1 MTFRTARRGRRAAAL
16 AAAVTATALL
26 LAGCAASGASP
37 TASNG
42 ASSGAASGVY
52 RIPITDPGGDID
64 PLTVADYNAMLIV
77 GLASEGLISLDSK
90 GDLVPRLATSWK
102 PSADGLS
109 WTVKLRA
116 GAEFNDGT
124 PVTAEDVVS
133 TFQAITA
140 KDSTSPGKSSFDGIL
155 SSVAAGTDGE
165 SVVFTLARPFSD
177 FPRLLTGAN
186 TAILPAGYKPGDWLK
201 HPIGAGQFVLDKYTP
216 GQGATFSKNP
226 KYWDAKDIRIAGVEL
241 KVYADTQA
249 ELLAFQAG
257 EIDRIDQTSE
267 VAAAV
272 KAADYTEVS
281 SGYNKFDGIFLNVT
295 AAPFTDPKV
304 RQAVAWAIDRK
315 GLVKNVYGGNAVVAN
330 DTTYFPDYPVQP
342 QGLAQREKDAGRVA
356 ELLGGRTV
364 SFDITTDNKLYGEV
378 LQQQL
383 NSVKGFKV
391 GLKVLTSEQYYA
403 DGADSPWLN
412 APLTITNWA
421 VRAPSQYISL
431 IFTSGAA
438 WNASHYSNPQLEATS
453 AAYDK
458 ATDEATRQKLVN
470 EIAGT
475 QWNDVAV
482 IVPTFAK
489 AKVLQNKRVHGQFP
503 GALDFYTGYSF
514 KGITIA
520 G

>member
-1 MTFRTARRGRRAAAL
+1 MTIRTTIAGRRAAAL
-16 AAAVTATALL
+16 AATVAAAALL
-26 LAGCAASGASP
+26 LAGCAGSTP
-37 TASNG
+37 
-42 ASSGAASGVY
+42 SSSSSAGAAGGSGVY
-52 RIPITDPGGDID
+52 RIPISDPGGDID
-64 PLTVADYNAMLIV
+64 PLTAADYNAMLLT
-77 GLASEGLISLDSK
+77 GLAQEGLISLNAE
-90 GDLVPRLATSWK
+90 GALVPRLATSWK
-102 PSADGLS
+102 PSQDGLT
-109 WTVKLRA
+109 WTVELRR
-116 GAEFNDGT
+116 GAQFNDGS
-124 PVTAEDVVS
+124 PVTAKDVVS
-133 TFQAITA
+133 TYEAITA
-140 KDSTSPGKSSFDGIL
+140 ADSASPGKSSFDGIL
-155 SSVAAGTDGE
+155 TSVAAGGDDA

-186 TAILPAGYKPGDWLK
+186 TAILPAGYKPGEWLK
-201 HPIGAGQFVLDKYTP
+201 HPVGAGQFVLDKYTP

-226 KYWDAKDIRIAGVEL
+226 KYWDAKDIKVSGVEL
-241 KVYADTQA
+241 KVYADSQA

-272 KAADYTEVS
+272 KASDYNEVS

-315 GLVKNVYGGNAVVAN
+315 GLVKNVYGGNAVVAD

-342 QGLAQREKDAGRVA
+342 EGLAQREKDTAKVA
-356 ELLGGRTV
+356 ELLGGKTV

-383 NSVKGFKV
+383 NAVPGFTV

-431 IFTSGAA
+431 IFTAGAA

-458 ATDEATRQKLVN
+458 ATDDATRQKLVN
-470 EIAGT
+470 EIAET
-475 QWNDVAV
+475 QWNDLAV

-489 AKVLQNKRVHGQFP
+489 AKVLQNKRVHGRFP

-514 KGITIA
+514 AGISIA

>member
-1 MTFRTARRGRRAAAL
+1 MTTPTTIPRRRITAL
-16 AAAVTATALL
+16 AATVAAAALL
-26 LAGCAASGASP
+26 LAGCASTPASSSSTGGASG
-37 TASNG
+37 T
-42 ASSGAASGVY
+42 Y
-52 RIPITDPGGDID
+52 RIPISDPGGDID
-64 PLTVADYNAMLIV
+64 PLTAADYNAMLLT
-77 GLASEGLISLDSK
+77 GLAQEGLISLNAK
-90 GDLVPRLATSWK
+90 GALVPRLATSWK
-102 PSADGLS
+102 PSADGLT
-109 WTVKLRA
+109 WTVDLRH
-116 GAEFNDGT
+116 GAEFNDGS
-124 PVTAEDVVS
+124 PVTAKDVVS

-140 KDSTSPGKSSFDGIL
+140 ADSKSPGKSSFDGIL
-155 SSVAAGTDGE
+155 KSVAVGSDDQT
-165 SVVFTLARPFSD
+165 VTFTLDRPFSD

-186 TAILPAGYKPGDWLK
+186 TAILPAGYTPGDWLK
-201 HPIGAGQFVLDKYTP
+201 HPVGAGQFVLDKYTP
-216 GQGATFSKNP
+216 GQGAKFSKNP
-226 KYWDAKDIRIAGVEL
+226 KYWDAKDVKVAGVEL
-241 KVYADTQA
+241 KVYADSQA

-272 KAADYTEVS
+272 KASDYTEVS

-295 AAPFTDPKV
+295 AAPFTDAKV

-330 DTTYFPDYPVQP
+330 DTVYIPDYPVQP
-342 QGLAQREKDAGRVA
+342 HGLDQREKDTTKVA
-356 ELLGGRTV
+356 ELLGGKTV

-383 NSVKGFKV
+383 NAVPGFTV

-431 IFTSGAA
+431 IFTAGAA

-470 EIAGT
+470 EIAST
-475 QWNDVAV
+475 EWNDLAV

-489 AKVLQNKRVHGQFP
+489 AKVLQNKRVHGEFP

-514 KGITIA
+514 KGISIT

>member
-1 MTFRTARRGRRAAAL
+1 MTFRKTSSGRRVTAL
-16 AAAVTATALL
+16 AATIAATALL
-26 LAGCAASGASP
+26 LAGCASSTPAATS
-37 TASNG
+37 TAG
-42 ASSGAASGVY
+42 GASGVY

-64 PLTVADYNAMLIV
+64 PLTAADYNAMLLT
-77 GLASEGLISLDSK
+77 GLASEGLISLNAK
-90 GDLVPRLATSWK
+90 GTLVPRLATSWK
-102 PSADGLS
+102 PSDDGLS

-116 GAEFNDGT
+116 GAEFNDGK
-124 PVTAEDVVS
+124 PVTAKDVVS
-133 TFQAITA
+133 TFQAIIGP
-140 KDSTSPGKSSFDGIL
+140 DSKSPGKSSFDGIL
-155 SSVAAGTDGE
+155 TSAAAGPDDE

-186 TAILPAGYKPGDWLK
+186 TAILPAGYTPGDWLK
-201 HPIGAGQFVLDKYTP
+201 HPVGAGQFVLDQFTP
-216 GQGATFSKNP
+216 GQGATFSRNP
-226 KYWDAKDIRIAGVEL
+226 KYWDAKDIKVAGVEL
-241 KVYADTQA
+241 KVYSDTQA
-249 ELLAFQAG
+249 ELLAFQAA
-257 EIDRIDQTSE
+257 EIDRIDQSSE

-272 KAADYTEVS
+272 KASDYTEVS

-342 QGLAQREKDAGRVA
+342 EGLTQREKDAGKVA
-356 ELLGGRTV
+356 DLLGGKTV

-383 NSVKGFKV
+383 NAVPGFTV
-391 GLKVLTSEQYYA
+391 GLKVLTSAQYYA

-431 IFTSGAA
+431 IFTAGAA

-470 EIAGT
+470 QIAST
-475 QWNDVAV
+475 QWNDLAV
-482 IVPTFAK
+482 IVPTIAK

-514 KGITIA
+514 AGITIT

>member
-1 MTFRTARRGRRAAAL
+1 MTIRTSHRRRAAAL
-16 AAAVTATALL
+16 AAALASAALL
-26 LAGCAASGASP
+26 LAGCA
-37 TASNG
+37 T
-42 ASSGAASGVY
+42 SGAAAPTSSSAAGGVY

-64 PLTVADYNAMLIV
+64 PLTAADYNAMLLT
-77 GLASEGLISLDSK
+77 GLASEGLISLDAK

-102 PSADGLS
+102 PSADGLT
-109 WTVKLRA
+109 WTVALRK
-116 GAEFNDGT
+116 GADFNDGT
-124 PVTAEDVVS
+124 PVTAKDVVA
-133 TFQAITA
+133 TFDAITA
-140 KDSTSPGKSSFDGIL
+140 KNSKSPGKSSFDGIL
-155 SSVAAGTDGE
+155 SSVAVGTDDE

-186 TAILPAGYKPGDWLK
+186 TAILPAGYTPGGWLK
-201 HPIGAGQFVLDKYTP
+201 HPVGAGQFVLDKFTP

-226 KYWDAKDIRIAGVEL
+226 KYWDAKDIKLSGVEL

-272 KAADYTEVS
+272 KASDYNEVS

-295 AAPFTDPKV
+295 AAPFDDPKV
-304 RQAVAWAIDRK
+304 RQAVAWAIDRP

-330 DTTYFPDYPVQP
+330 DTTYFPDYPLQP
-342 QGLAQREKDAGRVA
+342 QGLDQRQKDTAKVA
-356 ELLGGRTV
+356 ELLGGKTV

-383 NSVKGFKV
+383 NAVKGFTV

-431 IFTSGAA
+431 IFTTGAG

-458 ATDEATRQKLVN
+458 ATDKTERQKLVN
-470 EIAGT
+470 EIAAT
-475 QWNDVAV
+475 QWKDLAV

-514 KGITIA
+514 KGITIT